1 MRILIFQVLLI
12 LTADLDGQEEKDK
25 TCVERLLRILVTEL
39 EMDKPDTTNIWQ
51 RNNKREVHLVI
62 MRLLSELLLFN
73 YKFIMMNNKLFIF
86 DYILNFCLILIGVL
100 MSRSKH
106 TAKTQ
111 SENSNFIS
119 QMAATILNKAGVID
133 YCSTLLKALLE
144 YWKT

>member
-1 MRILIFQVLLI
+1 
-12 LTADLDGQEEKDK
+12 
-25 TCVERLLRILVTEL
+25 
-39 EMDKPDTTNIWQ
+39 
-51 RNNKREVHLVI
+51 
-62 MRLLSELLLFN
+62 
-73 YKFIMMNNKLFIF
+73 MMNNKLFIF

>member
-1 MRILIFQVLLI
+1 
-12 LTADLDGQEEKDK
+12 
-25 TCVERLLRILVTEL
+25 
-39 EMDKPDTTNIWQ
+39 
-51 RNNKREVHLVI
+51 
-62 MRLLSELLLFN
+62 
-73 YKFIMMNNKLFIF
+73 
-86 DYILNFCLILIGVL
+86 

-111 SENSNFIS
+111 AENSNFIS

>member
-1 MRILIFQVLLI
+1 MI

-25 TCVERLLRILVTEL
+25 ACVERLLRILVTEL

-73 YKFIMMNNKLFIF
+73 YKRIMMNNKYLFLI
-86 DYILNFCLILIGVL
+86 YILNLYLILIGVL

-111 SENSNFIS
+111 AENSNFIS

>member
-1 MRILIFQVLLI
+1 
-12 LTADLDGQEEKDK
+12 
-25 TCVERLLRILVTEL
+25 
-39 EMDKPDTTNIWQ
+39 
-51 RNNKREVHLVI
+51 
-62 MRLLSELLLFN
+62 
-73 YKFIMMNNKLFIF
+73 
-86 DYILNFCLILIGVL
+86 